1 VVIICGYPGIG
12 TNRFR
17 RLLTNKKY
25 TEDKINYDKDTNYGV
40 DKSLKDPLSTEDS
53 GDIITCH
60 VMNYNQVIEYF
71 GDCTVIKL
79 WSDDLMQCLH
89 RFWDVFW
96 KDQVGDT
103 SENAFSVIAEQLAFY
118 HHNVDKEADILID
131 VDNSQDNF
139 SKLIRKQLVLHKNKK
154 FLAAL
159 DAYNTYGIHAPITDI
174 VNGKSQEQILESIR
188 LNELEALER
197 SKAGNL
203 L

>member
-1 VVIICGYPGIG
+1 MVIICGYPGIG

-25 TEDKINYDKDTNYGV
+25 TEDKINYDKDANYGV

-96 KDQVGDT
+96 KDQV
-103 SENAFSVIAEQLAFY
+103 
-118 HHNVDKEADILID
+118 DILID

>member
-1 VVIICGYPGIG
+1 
-12 TNRFR
+12 
-17 RLLTNKKY
+17 
-25 TEDKINYDKDTNYGV
+25 
-40 DKSLKDPLSTEDS
+40 
-53 GDIITCH
+53 
-60 VMNYNQVIEYF
+60 
-71 GDCTVIKL
+71 
-79 WSDDLMQCLH
+79 LH

-103 SENAFSVIAEQLAFY
+103 SKNAFSVITEQLAFY